1 MIKRIGR
8 YLKGKPRVV
17 WQYKWQGLEEE
28 LEGFTDS
35 NWAGCRNT
43 GKSTSG
49 GAMRIGEHLI
59 KAWSRTQQCVTMS
72 SAEAE
77 LVAMVK
83 ASAEALG
90 LLSMAKDLGNEATRK
105 AAILG
110 DSSAALAVAGRKGC
124 GKLRHINVG
133 LLWIQEKREN
143 EELDYRKVAGSVNSA
158 DLMTKHVSQ
167 TVMEGHCQRLG
178 QSFRDGRAKKAF
190 KAQAK
195 GTQGE
200 KGGVVA

>member
-1 MIKRIGR
+1 
-8 YLKGKPRVV
+8 
-17 WQYKWQGLEEE
+17 
-28 LEGFTDS
+28 
-35 NWAGCRNT
+35 
-43 GKSTSG
+43 
-49 GAMRIGEHLI
+49 MRIGEHLI

-90 LLSMAKDLGNEATRK
+90 VLSKAKDVGNEITRK

-133 LLWIQEKREN
+133 LLWIQEKQES
-143 EELDYRKVAGSVNSA
+143 EQIDYRKVAGAINSA

-167 TVMEGHCQRLG
+167 AVMEGHCHRLG
-178 QSFRDGRAKKAF
+178 QRFCEGRAKEAF
-190 KAQAK
+190 KTQVK
-195 GTQGE
+195 GTQGAI
-200 KGGVVA
+200 GGVVA

>member
-1 MIKRIGR
+1 
-8 YLKGKPRVV
+8 
-17 WQYKWQGLEEE
+17 
-28 LEGFTDS
+28 
-35 NWAGCRNT
+35 
-43 GKSTSG
+43 
-49 GAMRIGEHLI
+49 MRIGEHFI

-90 LLSMAKDLGNEATRK
+90 LLSMAKDLGNEVTRK

-110 DSSAALAVAGRKGC
+110 DSSAALAVAGRRGC

-133 LLWIQEKREN
+133 LLWIQEKQQN
-143 EELDYRKVAGSVNSA
+143 EQLDDRKVARAVNCA
-158 DLMTKHVSQ
+158 DLMTKHVNQ
-167 TVMEGHCQRLG
+167 LVMEEHCQRMG
-178 QSFRDGRAKKAF
+178 QRFREGRAKEAF
-190 KAQAK
+190 KAQVK